1 MAQHSHNQSFL
12 SDGWMTT
19 HRVLLLEGELNWKT
33 GYVPWANLPPS
44 VGQALGCGDSTGMG
58 IWALL
63 HSSNNSSF
71 FFFFNTVYPRNYGKL
86 SMWVIFDHLC
96 ANHNKMMMVL
106 LIPSLCKWEYWS
118 LGRINHVSK
127 IIWMESGESKVEIR
141 LFNPNQ
147 PAWPPPQWC
156 YSTSLTIRD
165 FVSVGDDDN
174 RDRIQNAL
182 CRSCHWVEFSKGS

>member
-1 MAQHSHNQSFL
+1 MFLELTSHPLWGRHWAVGTVQ
-12 SDGWMTT
+12 GWESELYCIAATT
-19 HRVLLLEGELNWKT
+19 V
-33 GYVPWANLPPS
+33 A
-44 VGQALGCGDSTGMG
+44 
-58 IWALL
+58 
-63 HSSNNSSF
+63 F

-86 SMWVIFDHLC
+86 SMWVIFDHLN